1 MSAHFGFNEFALE
14 ALRMAF
20 AKKHINYRYCSLMW
34 DEITFSPEL
43 KFNKS
48 TYQLNGFVGDSFL
61 DDEDVEFDPRLAD
74 HALVFIVLPYMGDWI
89 QPVAV
94 FPSKGAVKGTTIYR
108 ILIKLLIALEAV
120 GCRVLSTVCDGAQ
133 TNVTLWNMCG
143 IYGYTDGKSKK
154 VFENKMKHP
163 SQNETPVYFL
173 RDAPPLMKCLK
184 NYLAQFPAVQVCIN
198 LNL

>member
-1 MSAHFGFNEFALE
+1 
-14 ALRMAF
+14 
-20 AKKHINYRYCSLMW
+20 
-34 DEITFSPEL
+34 
-43 KFNKS
+43 
-48 TYQLNGFVGDSFL
+48 
-61 DDEDVEFDPRLAD
+61 
-74 HALVFIVLPYMGDWI
+74 MGDWI

-154 VFENKMKHP
+154 VFENKMNHP
-163 SQNETPVYFL
+163 SQNETTVYFL
-173 RDAPPLMKCLK
+173 RDAPHLMKCLK

-198 LNL
+198 SMFKLINESIIHSTIAKYNFNLNLLFLNKIM